1 MSETN
6 SNGVA
11 NGHPASL
18 GDVLGRV
25 SKLETSVAK
34 LETGMVA
41 LQNDMHRIETGQGQI
56 LTALSNLDHRQAN
69 SGKTNWMLVIGI
81 VGVSVTF
88 VTALSGLFISPL
100 RAADAF
106 HERDIAE
113 LRARVQQDHDT
124 LIRMQERESLRREM
138 GK

>member
-1 MSETN
+1 MSEP
-6 SNGVA
+6 NGNGA
-11 NGHPASL
+11 TNGHPASL

-56 LTALSNLDHRQAN
+56 LNAVSALNDRQSN

-88 VTALSGLFISPL
+88 VTALGGLFISPL
-100 RAADAF
+100 RAADSF